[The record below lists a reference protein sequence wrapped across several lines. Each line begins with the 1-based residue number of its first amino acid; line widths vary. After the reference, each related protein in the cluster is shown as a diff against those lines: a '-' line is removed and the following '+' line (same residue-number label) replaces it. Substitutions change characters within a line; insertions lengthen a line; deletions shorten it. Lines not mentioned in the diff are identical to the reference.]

1 MPKEIII
8 IGAGIAGLSAAA
20 KLGKAGFV
28 VTLVEARDRI
38 GGRMFTKHDPSC
50 NAAVE
55 LGAEFIHGKPNEIWD
70 LVRSN
75 HLDTTEMDGD
85 NWCLRNG
92 ELSTCDFFSEVDEIL
107 EKMDEHSPDISFTDF
122 LQQCCPTDDSAKQW
136 ALGYVQGFHAA
147 DPKLV
152 SVHSLVKGT
161 RADEAIEGDRGFRIQ
176 GGYAAL
182 LQVLERQLRELDI
195 VPRLNTVVDHISWK
209 PGKVEVSA
217 RDASGSVRLVADA
230 ALISLPLG
238 VLQAKAGQPGAVNFV
253 PELPAIKQDAL
264 QHLVMGHVIR
274 VTLCFRERFWKD
286 LLPPHSKQSKTLDH
300 MGFLLS
306 RDEWF
311 PTWWT
316 RVPEELPL
324 IVGWAPFPS
333 ADKLSGKTEGFV
345 VDKALEALARLL
357 ELEKNQLASLLT
369 AAYTYD
375 WQSDPFSR
383 GAYSYV
389 KVGGDTAEHD
399 LGVPLD
405 STLFFAGEATEVTG
419 HNGTVHGA
427 IASGKRAATEIIKTF
442 R

>member
-1 MPKEIII
+1 
-8 IGAGIAGLSAAA
+8 
-20 KLGKAGFV
+20 
-28 VTLVEARDRI
+28 
-38 GGRMFTKHDPSC
+38 
-50 NAAVE
+50 
-55 LGAEFIHGKPNEIWD
+55 
-70 LVRSN
+70 
-75 HLDTTEMDGD
+75 
-85 NWCLRNG
+85 
-92 ELSTCDFFSEVDEIL
+92 
-107 EKMDEHSPDISFTDF
+107 MDEHRPDLSFADF
-122 LQQCCPTDDSAKQW
+122 LKQCCADNDPAKEW

-161 RADEAIEGDRGFRIQ
+161 RADEAIEGDRGFRMQ

-182 LQVLERQLRELDI
+182 LQVVERQLRDLHI
-195 VPRLNTVVDHISWK
+195 SPQLNTTVERILWEK
-209 PGKVEVSA
+209 GKGEVIA
-217 RDASGSVRLVADA
+217 RTAGSVASFVADCV
-230 ALISLPLG
+230 LITLPLG
-238 VLQAKAGQPGAVNFV
+238 VLQAKPGDAGAVSFV
-253 PELPAIKQDAL
+253 PDLPAIKQNAL

-286 LLPPHSKQSKTLDH
+286 LHPTHSKKSKTLDK

-306 RDEWF
+306 RDPWF

-316 RVPEELPL
+316 RMPEDLPI

-333 ADKLSGKTEGFV
+333 AATLSGKTEAFV

-357 ELEKNQLASLLT
+357 KLEKSHLATLLS
-369 AAYTYD
+369 AAYTHD

-399 LGVPLD
+399 LGVPVD
-405 STLFFAGEATEVTG
+405 NTLFFAGEATDVTG

-427 IASGKRAATEIIKTF
+427 IASGKRAATEIIKAC